1 MTQVFLH
8 PEMADYFVEYSFT
21 DALGP
26 EGRAVGQRI
35 VDDYTEEKLI
45 LLRSLRF
52 DADLSFLRQV
62 VFYQKWKFKKLA
74 TSRFETVPDSQRA
87 RDPEIAE
94 FVTDVFGGDWG
105 RFGYFMEQVHRIN
118 DQVRRTLDTVF
129 AGYRFQTRDV
139 IWRFTE
145 TRVENLHFDVDR
157 GCDNLEL
164 IRLYVNLDDIPRI
177 WYTSGTFTATAQQH
191 YQALN
196 LARFR
201 DQPTDALLLEL
212 SKKVLGGWTNRGRE
226 SAPKHL
232 VLFEPGDVWLSDG
245 RAVSHQVVYGRRVV
259 SSLFIASRDGVPD
272 VTKTFAHRLAE
283 LHAREGAPPPEPRTA
298 HSPAERAR
306 PLQGKQITDLR
317 ASWEELS
324 EQQRQ
329 NTIVRL

>member
-1 MTQVFLH
+1 
-8 PEMADYFVEYSFT
+8 
-21 DALGP
+21 
-26 EGRAVGQRI
+26 
-35 VDDYTEEKLI
+35 
-45 LLRSLRF
+45 
-52 DADLSFLRQV
+52 
-62 VFYQKWKFKKLA
+62 
-74 TSRFETVPDSQRA
+74 
-87 RDPEIAE
+87 
-94 FVTDVFGGDWG
+94 
-105 RFGYFMEQVHRIN
+105 
-118 DQVRRTLDTVF
+118 
-129 AGYRFQTRDV
+129 
-139 IWRFTE
+139 
-145 TRVENLHFDVDR
+145 
-157 GCDNLEL
+157 
-164 IRLYVNLDDIPRI
+164 
-177 WYTSGTFTATAQQH
+177 TATAQQH

-283 LHAREGAPPPEPRTA
+283 LHAREGAPPAEPRTA

>member
-8 PEMADYFVEYSFT
+8 PELDDYFVEYGFT
-21 DALGP
+21 DTAGA
-26 EGRAVGQRI
+26 EGQAVRRRI
-35 VDDYTEEKLI
+35 VNDYTGEKLI

-52 DADLSFLRQV
+52 DVDLAFLRQV
-62 VFYQKWKFKKLA
+62 TFYQKWKFKKLA
-74 TSRFETVPDSQRA
+74 TSRFETVPASQRA

-94 FVTDVFGGDWG
+94 FVTEVFGGDWS
-105 RFGYFMEQVHRIN
+105 RFGYFMEQVSRIN
-118 DQVRRTLDTVF
+118 EQVRRTLDTIF
-129 AGYRFQTRDV
+129 ADYRFHRRDV

-157 GCDNLEL
+157 GCDDLEL

-177 WYTSGTFTATAQQH
+177 WYTSGTFTSTAQEH
-191 YQALN
+191 YQALH

-283 LHAREGAPPPEPRTA
+283 LHRREGKPPGDLRPVPAPTARVPPP
-298 HSPAERAR
+298 HGR
-306 PLQGKQITDLR
+306 PITDLR
-317 ASWEELS
+317 ESWEELS
-324 EQQRQ
+324 EQQRRD
-329 NTIVRL
+329 TIVRL